1 MWQWLMTDVTTVAK
15 DVLELNQNR
24 PEKQVY
30 MSLPRPGV
38 SQFFKIF
45 INNTRFNLTDDH
57 IRSLNY
63 LNNLHSIIIPETR
76 NNEQAVEAGEIGQ
89 RGAGEDREGRPRDE
103 ADHIRD
109 GRGNGEVAGE
119 RERARGEQRHSE
131 TRQEYVLD
139 GVLHVPVHKGRRGV
153 EDDPRSVHPS

>member
-1 MWQWLMTDVTTVAK
+1 M
-15 DVLELNQNR
+15 
-24 PEKQVY
+24 
-30 MSLPRPGV
+30 
-38 SQFFKIF
+38 
-45 INNTRFNLTDDH
+45 
-57 IRSLNY
+57 NY

-153 EDDPRSVHPS
+153 EDDPRSVHPSWVFRRGGEQIVQGCETIQLSGMYHIAEAT